1 MNIFP
6 SKQNTLLYLVLSISI
21 MFFFTKVVKIEIGHL
36 LALIV
41 TVAVILYL
49 SFTNLQDT
57 TDFNTELEYKLNSL
71 MDPDLNGDIQVPDY
85 FYIDAD
91 IINLFFSIK
100 QDLAEY
106 NYDAYRNAIECANNV
121 LHVRFDME
129 KDLCSPPTVPD
140 LQANFEPNYSQNPD
154 ALNEF
159 KARADFMNI
168 DQYDL
173 KQDTKCKSILLNAYE
188 NYQLAEENVKKCMNY
203 IHSMIIA
210 VPSEPVIH
218 LKHKQISDRAHI
230 LLKRQLDY
238 IKQRYNDSV
247 KRGMTTST
255 RLIHDYDLPKAIN
268 KHDGSYPGTSA
279 SMSNFNIY

>member
-1 MNIFP
+1 MNTYI
-6 SKQNTLLYLVLSISI
+6 SKQNVLLYITLSICI
-21 MFFFTKVVKIEIGHL
+21 LYFFTKVVKIEIGHL

-41 TVAVILYL
+41 TVAVIVYL
-49 SFTNLQDT
+49 SFTTLQDT

-71 MDPDLNGDIQVPDY
+71 MDPDINGDTQVPDY

-106 NYDAYRNAIECANNV
+106 NYDAYKNAIECANIV
-121 LHVRFDME
+121 LQVRFDME
-129 KDLCSPPTVPD
+129 RELCSTPTVPD
-140 LQANFEPNYSQNPD
+140 LQANFEPNYSQDPE

-159 KARADFMNI
+159 KAKADFMNI

-173 KQDTKCKSILLNAYE
+173 KQDTKCKSILINAYE

-210 VPSEPVIH
+210 IPSEPVLH
-218 LKHKQISDRAHI
+218 LKHKQITDRAHI
-230 LLKRQLDY
+230 LLKRNLDY
-238 IKQRYNDSV
+238 IKNRYNDSV
-247 KRGMTTST
+247 KRGMTVST

-268 KHDGSYPGTSA
+268 KHDGSYPGNSPN
-279 SMSNFNIY
+279 MSNFNFY